1 MWTWI
6 HAQWQVFAGLGVFL
20 AAIPAIAVYDVLKK
34 PVPRKGFLG
43 LESTPGLRFFIGMLA
58 FIFIHIGWMLIVP
71 HLPIVIPFV
80 VSVIL
85 LFAIFIWG

>member
-58 FIFIHIGWMLIVP
+58 LIFIHIGWMLIVP

-80 VSVIL
+80 MSVIL
-85 LFAIFIWG
+85 LFAIMIWG